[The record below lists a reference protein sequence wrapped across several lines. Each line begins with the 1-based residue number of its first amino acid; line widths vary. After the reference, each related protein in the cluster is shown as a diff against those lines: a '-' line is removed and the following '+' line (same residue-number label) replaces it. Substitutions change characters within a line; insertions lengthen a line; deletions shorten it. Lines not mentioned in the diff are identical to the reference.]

1 MKTSLK
7 QKGTAL
13 FVVVLLFMAVML
25 VPAVSAQEQD
35 DTARAKVPSCIKV
48 YSLVELNTTEILE
61 RINTGESVNI
71 SFGVEPFEL
80 KLVLNNIRSPDCKAF
95 VKDEDGIHEIELP
108 EPATY
113 KGKVVG
119 EPDSWVRATITPDG
133 GVHGSVHCDTGWY
146 WIEPLNGWYRS
157 SEAGANITHYTYK
170 TTDTEFEIYLGDDV
184 IMISEDDSISN
195 RSTNDSLPVTSRST
209 LYADIICDG
218 DVEFYNINPSNWQ
231 TRQEDVIN
239 DVAVIY
245 DSQMNIDLDSV
256 KHETWTSGGP
266 LTSTDAHTLLNQT
279 REYWRTRPEQRDLVH
294 LFTGKNLDGGT
305 FGTACQPGIGTDYAY
320 SLSQQIAEGS
330 YQATPYHKMILGQ
343 RMKSGTIS
351 MVTMITQ

>member
-1 MKTSLK
+1 M
-7 QKGTAL
+7 
-13 FVVVLLFMAVML
+13 
-25 VPAVSAQEQD
+25 
-35 DTARAKVPSCIKV
+35 
-48 YSLVELNTTEILE
+48 EI
-61 RINTGESVNI
+61 
-71 SFGVEPFEL
+71 
-80 KLVLNNIRSPDCKAF
+80 A
-95 VKDEDGIHEIELP
+95 
-108 EPATY
+108 
-113 KGKVVG
+113 
-119 EPDSWVRATITPDG
+119 
-133 GVHGSVHCDTGWY
+133 
-146 WIEPLNGWYRS
+146 
-157 SEAGANITHYTYK
+157 
-170 TTDTEFEIYLGDDV
+170 
-184 IMISEDDSISN
+184 EDDSISN

-305 FGTACQPGIGTDYAY
+305 IGGAWRATIGTDHAY
-320 SLSQQIAEGS
+320 SLTQQIAEDS
-330 YQATPYHKMILGQ
+330 DYQATPYHKKVLAAHEIGYNFNGVHGHAVRWRVWPAGEWHYSIMWETFHGDSMDD
-343 RMKSGTIS
+343 RYSDGTIHPLKNN
-351 MVTMITQ
+351 VYRIRTHAEAHL